1 MKILLV
7 TDAWEPQVNGVVR
20 TYQNIIKILKT
31 RDVDIQVVHPHYKNF
46 KTIPLPGYPEI
57 EIATNPKL
65 LIVELEQA
73 LSSNRHIHIA
83 TEGPL
88 GLTARIY
95 LAKRGYPFTTGFHTL
110 FPEFI
115 QKRFYIPAKILYPFF
130 RWFHNRAVATLV
142 PTTKIRDQLIDKG
155 FSKPSVWTRGVD
167 FNLFNPS
174 RRTNPS
180 RYIVYVARASKEKN
194 IDEFCNLNYDRKIFV
209 GDGPYLPELK
219 QRYPEVEFVGKKQ
232 GPELAELIANA
243 DVFVFPSK
251 ADTFGIVILEAIACG
266 TPVAAYQEPGPLEVI
281 QLMRNGHCS
290 KDLQVSV
297 NFCTTIDREEV
308 YKTSTEWTW
317 ERSADNFIEGIT
329 HGRQSLYSD
338 STS

>member
-57 EIATNPKL
+57 EIVTNPKL

-130 RWFHNRAVATLV
+130 RWFHNGAVATLV

-167 FNLFNPS
+167 LSLFNPS
-174 RRTNPS
+174 KRTNPS

-219 QRYPEVEFVGKKQ
+219 QRYPEVVFVGKKHLQ
-232 GPELAELIANA
+232 GFAKMVDILKVTTK
-243 DVFVFPSK
+243 VF
-251 ADTFGIVILEAIACG
+251 
-266 TPVAAYQEPGPLEVI
+266 
-281 QLMRNGHCS
+281 R
-290 KDLQVSV
+290 
-297 NFCTTIDREEV
+297 
-308 YKTSTEWTW
+308 
-317 ERSADNFIEGIT
+317 
-329 HGRQSLYSD
+329 
-338 STS
+338 